1 MKLHYREL
9 GQGQPIVILHGLFGF
24 SDNWQTQAKKLAEY
38 YRVILVDL
46 RNHGHSE
53 WSNDFSYDLM
63 VEDLK
68 ELFDTI
74 PTENSETSIEKVIS
88 KIILLGHS
96 MGGKVAM
103 LFAQKYKNYLEKLIV
118 VDIGIKEY
126 PIHHDHILAG
136 MHALDLTKIQ
146 QRSEAERILKQH
158 IDSDGVRQFLLKNLY
173 WKEKG
178 KLAWRMNINVLEREM
193 VNILSAMPEKEVML
207 PTLFIRGELSNYILD
222 EDFEMIQESFPDS
235 DIITIHG
242 AGHWVHAEA
251 PEEFIDAVLSFC
263 LR

>member
-1 MKLHYREL
+1 MNLHFREL
-9 GQGQPIVILHGLFGF
+9 GAGQPMIILHGLFGF
-24 SDNWQTQAKKLAEY
+24 SDNWQTHAKKFAEY

-46 RNHGHSE
+46 RNHGHTQ
-53 WSNDFSYDLM
+53 WNDEFSYDLM

-68 ELFDTI
+68 ELCDDLHLK
-74 PTENSETSIEKVIS
+74 N
-88 KIILLGHS
+88 ILLIGHS

-103 LFAQKYKNYLEKLIV
+103 LFAQKHKIYLEKLIV
-118 VDIGIKEY
+118 VDIGVKAY
-126 PIHHDHILAG
+126 PMHHQHILAG
-136 MHALDLTKIQ
+136 MHAIDLNKIKL
-146 QRSEAERILKQH
+146 RSEAEEILKQF

-178 KLAWRMNINVLEREM
+178 QLAWRMNLKVLEREM
-193 VNILSAMPEKEVML
+193 ENILSSLPEEEVML

-222 EDFEMIQESFPDS
+222 EDIEQLEDQFPDS
-235 DIITIHG
+235 EITTIKD

-251 PEEFIDAVLSFC
+251 PEVFVDSVLGFC